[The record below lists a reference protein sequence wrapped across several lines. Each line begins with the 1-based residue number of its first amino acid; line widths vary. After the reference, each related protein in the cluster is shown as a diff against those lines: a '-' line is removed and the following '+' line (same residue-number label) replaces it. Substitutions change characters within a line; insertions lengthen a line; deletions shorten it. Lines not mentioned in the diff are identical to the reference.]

1 QAPDRRPIQSWRRL
15 HISAAKSFH
24 HAALHAALEHGD
36 LNHRLLSTLSEGGG
50 VGVAQIAPF
59 FQCIVIVS
67 HMQ

>member
-36 LNHRLLSTLSEGGG
+36 LNHRLLSLSKGHALTQSLIRER
-50 VGVAQIAPF
+50 
-59 FQCIVIVS
+59 VS
-67 HMQ
+67 